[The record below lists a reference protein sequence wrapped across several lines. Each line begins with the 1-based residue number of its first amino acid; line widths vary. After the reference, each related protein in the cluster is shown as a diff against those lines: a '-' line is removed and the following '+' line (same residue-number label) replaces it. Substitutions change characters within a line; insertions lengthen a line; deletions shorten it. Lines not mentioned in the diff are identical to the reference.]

1 MVWRAANGGSVN
13 FIRNI
18 LALIGVLALV
28 GAAAA
33 YFKYGNILT
42 QMSSMTAEQEALT
55 QLDPKAKEIYLKM
68 WNRLKETGNSAE
80 ATIVKYPL
88 ADGVSPADAEQ
99 SMKMVANEHNI
110 KAVGELPLSEQVKL
124 ETGQDQRFL
133 KIFQFCNPQTAMR
146 MVDYNDA
153 YSAYLPCRI
162 AMVQDKQGKYNL
174 YSLDMDMM
182 IYGGKTLPPELLAEA
197 KKVQEII
204 IDIMQR
210 GAEGDF

>member
-1 MVWRAANGGSVN
+1 MSL
-13 FIRNI
+13 IRNI
-18 LALIGVLALV
+18 LALIGLLALL
-28 GAAAA
+28 GTAFA
-33 YFKYGNILT
+33 YFNYGNLLT
-42 QMSSMTAEQEALT
+42 QMNSMLAEQEALA
-55 QLDPKAKEIYLKM
+55 QLDPKAKEVYVKM
-68 WNRLKETGNSAE
+68 WNKLKDTGNSAD
-80 ATIVKYPL
+80 ATIIKYPL
-88 ADGVSPADAEQ
+88 AAGVSPADAEQ

-124 ETGQDQRFL
+124 ETGQEQRFL

-146 MVDYNDA
+146 MVDYSDA

-204 IDIMQR
+204 TDIMQR

>member
-1 MVWRAANGGSVN
+1 MN
-13 FIRNI
+13 FIRNM
-18 LALIGVLALV
+18 LALIGVLAVL
-28 GAAAA
+28 GAAVA
-33 YFKYGNILT
+33 YFKYGNLFMQI
-42 QMSSMTAEQEALT
+42 SSMAAEQEALA

-68 WNRLKETGNSAE
+68 WKKLKETGNSAE

-146 MVDYNDA
+146 MVDYSDA

-162 AMVQDKQGKYNL
+162 AMVQDKQGKYYL
-174 YSLDMDMM
+174 YSLDMDIMLH
-182 IYGGKTLPPELLAEA
+182 GGKTLPPELFVEA
-197 KKVQEII
+197 KKVQAII
-204 IDIMQR
+204 TDIMQR
-210 GAEGDF
+210 GAAGDF

>member
-1 MVWRAANGGSVN
+1 MN

-18 LALIGVLALV
+18 LALIGLIVLV
-28 GAAAA
+28 GAVFV
-33 YFKYGNILT
+33 YFKYTSLIH
-42 QMSSMTAEQEALT
+42 QMSTMVAEQTALE
-55 QLDPKAKEIYLKM
+55 QLDLKAKDTYLRM
-68 WNRLKETGNSAE
+68 WHKLKETGNSAD
-80 ATIVKYPL
+80 ATVVKYPL
-88 ADGVSPADAEQ
+88 ADGVTPADAEQ

-133 KIFQFCNPQTAMR
+133 KIFQFCNPQTAMK
-146 MVDYNDA
+146 MVDYSDA
-153 YSAYLPCRI
+153 YAAYLPCRV
-162 AMVQDKQGKYNL
+162 AMVEDKQGKYNL

-182 IYGGKTLPPELLAEA
+182 IYGGKTLPPDLLAEA

-204 IDIMQR
+204 TDIMKR

>member
-1 MVWRAANGGSVN
+1 MS
-13 FIRNI
+13 FIRNL
-18 LALIGVLALV
+18 LAIIGLLAIIASGV
-28 GAAAA
+28 V
-33 YFKYGNILT
+33 YWKYGKMLS
-42 QMSSMTAEQEALT
+42 QMGEMAAEQAALE
-55 QLDPKAKEIYLKM
+55 QLDPKAKATYMAMWTKLKA
-68 WNRLKETGNSAE
+68 TGNSAE
-80 ATIVKYPL
+80 ATVVKYPL
-88 ADGVSPADAEQ
+88 ADGVTPADAEQ

-133 KIFQFCNPQTAMR
+133 KIFQFCNPQTAMK
-146 MVDYNDA
+146 MVDYSDA
-153 YSAYLPCRI
+153 YAAYLPCRV

-204 IDIMQR
+204 TDIMKR
-210 GAEGDF
+210 GAAGDF

>member
-1 MVWRAANGGSVN
+1 MN

-18 LALIGVLALV
+18 LALIGLIVLV
-28 GAAAA
+28 GAAFV
-33 YFKYGNILT
+33 YFKYTSLIH
-42 QMSSMTAEQEALT
+42 QMSTMVAEQAALE
-55 QLDPKAKEIYLKM
+55 QLDPKAKDTYLRM
-68 WNRLKETGNSAE
+68 WEKLKETGNSAD
-80 ATIVKYPL
+80 ATVVKYPL
-88 ADGVSPADAEQ
+88 ADGVTPADAEQ

-133 KIFQFCNPQTAMR
+133 KIFQFCNPQTAMK
-146 MVDYNDA
+146 MVDYSDA
-153 YSAYLPCRI
+153 YAAYLPCRV
-162 AMVQDKQGKYNL
+162 AMVEDKQGKYNL

-182 IYGGKTLPPELLAEA
+182 IYGGKTLPPDLLAEA

-204 IDIMQR
+204 TDIMKR

>member
-1 MVWRAANGGSVN
+1 MN

-18 LALIGVLALV
+18 LALIGLIALV
-28 GAAAA
+28 GATWA
-33 YFKYGNILT
+33 YVKYN
-42 QMSSMTAEQEALT
+42 SMLDQITTMVAEQSVLE
-55 QLDPKAKEIYLKM
+55 QFDPKAKETFMNM
-68 WNRLKETGNSAE
+68 WNKLKETGNSAD
-80 ATIVKYPL
+80 ATVVKYPL
-88 ADGVSPADAEQ
+88 ADGVTPADAEQ

-133 KIFQFCNPQTAMR
+133 KIFQFCNPQTAMK
-146 MVDYNDA
+146 MVDYSDA

-182 IYGGKTLPPELLAEA
+182 IYGGKTLPPDLLAES

-204 IDIMQR
+204 TDIMKR
-210 GAEGDF
+210 GAAGDF